1 MSARIRYYLQLSIA
15 WLLVITGTLIL
26 FSPFPLGAF
35 TLIVGLSLLV
45 YTSEPFQQKLHD
57 YRSTHHGLN
66 QRLVQM
72 EDKLER
78 RLGFISHT
86 LQKTR
91 PQPLNEE

>member
-1 MSARIRYYLQLSIA
+1 MSAKIRYYIQLSIA
-15 WLLVITGTLIL
+15 WVLVAAGTLIL
-26 FSPFPLGAF
+26 FSPFPLGAL
-35 TLIVGLSLLV
+35 TLTLGLTLLI

-57 YRSTHHGLN
+57 YRRSHHGIN

-78 RLGFISHT
+78 RLRIISHT

-91 PQPLNEE
+91 PQAHDE